1 MLDAGDPQAGLLGN
15 LPHNGHSSYVG
26 LVGGRVTHHP
36 LERMNDELDRDNRR
50 PLNQWWLGLRE
61 AIPLVSQNVGVLA
74 LEDVPDFRATVEE
87 AASL

>member
-1 MLDAGDPQAGLLGN
+1 MGRGTERLN
-15 LPHNGHSSYVG
+15 PH
-26 LVGGRVTHHP
+26 T
-36 LERMNDELDRDNRR
+36 
-50 PLNQWWLGLRE
+50 GLRE